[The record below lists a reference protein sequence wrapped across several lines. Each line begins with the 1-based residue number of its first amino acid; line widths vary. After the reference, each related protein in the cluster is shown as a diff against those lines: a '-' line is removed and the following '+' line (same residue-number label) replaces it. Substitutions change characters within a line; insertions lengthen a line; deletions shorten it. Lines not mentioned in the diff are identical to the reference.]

1 MENEDLKVDVNWD
14 SRLRE
19 LARSCV
25 DAVNRAGLRDED
37 LDVFE
42 VEVTLTL
49 KARGKG
55 GEEKRFSEVTRGDG
69 ESLAGLGQF
78 ALGYDR

>member
-1 MENEDLKVDVNWD
+1 MENDDVVVDTIWD
-14 SRLRE
+14 ARLRE

-49 KARGKG
+49 KARGKN
-55 GEEKRFSEVTRGDG
+55 GEEKRFSEVARGDG
-69 ESLAGLGQF
+69 DSLAPLGQF